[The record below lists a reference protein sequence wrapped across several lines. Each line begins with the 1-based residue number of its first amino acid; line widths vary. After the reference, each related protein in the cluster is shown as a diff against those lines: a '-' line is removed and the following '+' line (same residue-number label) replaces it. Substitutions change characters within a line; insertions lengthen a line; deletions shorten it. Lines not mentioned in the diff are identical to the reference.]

1 MNKNIYAMLLIVA
14 TLLVS
19 CGETKKENY
28 VSSVYLINPTLL
40 GCDNVKSYSGMIEA
54 TSDISLGFKTPG
66 EIEKIYVKEGD
77 YVRKGE
83 LLAEL
88 DDSDYK
94 LGVEALEIQY
104 NQVKDEVS
112 RIEKLY
118 QQKSVSVNDY
128 EKATAGLKQLAVQ
141 LQLNQ
146 NKLDYTKLYA
156 PTDGYVQSVNFSPA
170 EMVDAGTVLFKLLDV
185 SQMEVV
191 ADIPVSEYQQR
202 ANFKEFYCSV
212 AGVEDRIPLK
222 LVSINPKAD
231 GNQLYRIK
239 LTSSQA
245 PAKILTAG
253 MNVNLTIVSSTQHE
267 KEQYQLPLSAIFK
280 EEDKSY
286 VWEFKSDSTIS
297 KQEVELSSKLV
308 NGEAVIESGITP
320 DMKIVRTG
328 NVNLQQGEKV
338 KPIQEHSKTNV
349 GGLL

>member
-1 MNKNIYAMLLIVA
+1 MKRNIYAMLLIVA
-14 TLLVS
+14 TLLIS
-19 CGETKKENY
+19 CGETKKDDY
-28 VSSVYLINPTLL
+28 VSSVYLISPTLL
-40 GCDNVKSYSGMIEA
+40 GGDNSKSYSGMIEA
-54 TSDISLGFKTPG
+54 TNDISLGFKTPG

-104 NQVKDEVS
+104 NQVKDEVA

-141 LQLNQ
+141 LQVNQ

-156 PTDGYVQSVNFSPA
+156 PTDGYVQTVNFSPA

-185 SQMEVV
+185 SQMEIV
-191 ADIPVSEYQQR
+191 ADIPVNEYQQR
-202 ANFKEFYCSV
+202 ANFKEFYCGV
-212 AGVEDRIPLK
+212 AGVEERIPLK
-222 LVSINPKAD
+222 LISINPKAD

-239 LTSSQA
+239 LTFTQV
-245 PAKILTAG
+245 PAKLLTAG
-253 MNVNLTIVSSTQHE
+253 MNVDLTIVSSSQQDR
-267 KEQYQLPLSAIFK
+267 EQYQLPLSAIFK
-280 EEDKSY
+280 EGDKSY
-286 VWEFKSDSTIS
+286 VWEFKSDSTIT
-297 KQEVELSSKLV
+297 KQEVELSAKLI
-308 NGEAVIESGITP
+308 NGEAVIKSGITP
-320 DMKIVRTG
+320 EMKIVRTG

-338 KPIQEHSKTNV
+338 KPVQESSKTNI